1 MGNGS
6 MSPRR
11 PAFTVAGAAGGAEAR
26 PAATLA
32 GQPGWLAALQL
43 GGLWTLA
50 VAQPLF
56 DLLGSTPE
64 FFIAHDTHPG
74 NLLGLVLLL
83 CAAGPAGCLAALRL
97 GRFVGVRTHAVTAGV
112 AVGVLAAAIALAA
125 MKQTADWNGNVSLA
139 VAAVCGAVA
148 GGGYARWAT
157 IRLFTTFLS
166 PAMLVAPAL
175 FLMQPAITPLLSTS
189 DAGPGPLEVIVPDET
204 PPVVVVVFDQLP
216 LASLL
221 DGDGGLDSALYP
233 NFAALADQATWFRN
247 ASAVSGWTAT
257 ALPAILTGNYPRPG
271 LLPTVDHHPANLFTL
286 LGSRYELH
294 VAEPLTDL
302 CPATLCPPGREG
314 TAAWYRA
321 VLSDLAVVYLHA
333 VLPRDFADGLAPVTR
348 NWRGFAAEDLF
359 IGRWD
364 TQRTDDRRTAAT
376 DFIAAIEEVPDNGRP
391 PLHFLHVLLPHEP
404 WIHLRTGQRHTLRP
418 QIVAAF
424 RDHWREDVWA
434 VTREYQRHLLQVQ
447 FVDTLLGELVQRMRA
462 AGLYDDALLVVTADH
477 GASLRPDTPFRVS
490 TAETFADIAA
500 VPLIVKQPH
509 QRRGRVSDANVETID
524 ILPTVAAE
532 IGLRLPWDADGANAF
547 GEPRTARDT
556 KTVFLAGAT
565 DRLHGPGDLGDALGV
580 AVAHKLERFDAGD
593 PTRPRLGAHDEIV
606 GARVADLQ
614 SGLPAGFDVLIE
626 ASSLLDDVDR
636 DAEFVPA
643 HITGRVIGPV
653 DGTVVPPL
661 AVAVNGV
668 VAAVTRTYPFP
679 AFGHATPWDVIVDPR
694 RFESGANDVR
704 VFAIRTTRDGAV
716 ALDEARDAGALRSQV
731 NLVPEPAETVR
742 GVTSSGLLPTESTA
756 HGDLRWT
763 TGRARLT
770 APIDPR
776 SPPFALTVHVLTTGP
791 QKRLRLA
798 VNGCTLFEGA
808 VFGRWTETFEL
819 DGCRV
824 DSSPLE
830 IELVSN
836 VHLSEEKP
844 GLELGVAVGA
854 IELRFAEPQR

>member
-1 MGNGS
+1 MGSAG
-6 MSPRR
+6 MRPRR
-11 PAFTVAGAAGGAEAR
+11 PGFTAAGAAGDAEAL

-32 GQPGWLAALQL
+32 QQPDWLAALHL

-50 VAQPLF
+50 VAQPLL
-56 DLLGSTPE
+56 DLLGRTPE

-83 CAAGPAGCLAALRL
+83 CAAGPAGWLAVLRL
-97 GRFVGVRTHAVTAGV
+97 GRCIGVRTHAVTAGV
-112 AVGVLAAAIALAA
+112 AVGVLAAAIALIAL
-125 MKQTADWNGNVSLA
+125 KQTADWNGNVSLA
-139 VAAVCGAVA
+139 VTAACGTLA
-148 GGGYARWAT
+148 GWGYARRAT
-157 IRLFTTFLS
+157 IRLFATFLS
-166 PAMLVAPAL
+166 PAALVAPAL
-175 FLMQPAITPLLSTS
+175 FLMQPAIAPLLSTS
-189 DAGPGPLEVIVPDET
+189 ATGPGPLEVVVPDET

-221 DGDGGLDSALYP
+221 DGDGELDSALYP
-233 NFAALADQATWFRN
+233 NFAALADRATWFRN
-247 ASAVSGWTAT
+247 ASAVSAWTAS
-257 ALPAILTGNYPRPG
+257 ALPAILTGNNPRPG
-271 LLPTVDHHPANLFTL
+271 RLPTADQYPANLFTL

-314 TAAWYRA
+314 MAAWYGA

-333 VLPRDFADGLAPVTR
+333 VLPRDFADGLPPVTQ
-348 NWRGFAAEDLF
+348 NWRDFAAEDTF
-359 IGRWD
+359 IGRWN
-364 TQRTDDRRTAAT
+364 TQRTDDRRTSAT
-376 DFIAAIEEVPDNGRP
+376 DFIAAIEAVPVGGRP

-418 QIVAAF
+418 QIVAAY
-424 RDHWREDVWA
+424 RDHWREDAWA
-434 VTREYQRHLLQVQ
+434 VTREHQRHLLQVQ
-447 FVDTLLGELVQRMRA
+447 FVDTLLGKLVQRMRA
-462 AGLYDDALLVVTADH
+462 GGLYDDALLVVTADH
-477 GASLRPDTPFRVS
+477 GASLRPDTPFRLP
-490 TAETFADIAA
+490 TRETFADIAA
-500 VPLIVKQPH
+500 VPLIIKRPD
-509 QRRGRVSDANVETID
+509 QRLGRVSDANIETVD
-524 ILPTVAAE
+524 ILPTIAAE
-532 IGLRLPWDADGANAF
+532 IGIRLPWDADGVNAF
-547 GEPRTARDT
+547 GERRNTRDR
-556 KTVFLAGAT
+556 KTMFLFGET
-565 DRLHGPGDLGDALGV
+565 ERLHGPRDLGAALGEI
-580 AVAHKLERFDAGD
+580 VAHKLERFDAGD
-593 PTRPRLGAHDEIV
+593 PTKPRLGMHDEIV
-606 GARVADLQ
+606 GGRVADLQ
-614 SGLPAGFDVLIE
+614 SDRPAGFEVVID
-626 ASSLLDDVDR
+626 ASSLLYDVGR
-636 DAEFVPA
+636 DAEFLPA
-643 HITGRVIGPV
+643 HITGRVFGHDP
-653 DGTVVPPL
+653 DTVVPPL

-716 ALDEARDAGALRSQV
+716 ALDEARDAGALRSRV
-731 NLVPEPAETVR
+731 NLVPEPAETIR

-776 SPPFALTVHVLTTGP
+776 SPPSALTARILTTGP

-798 VNGCTLFEGA
+798 VNGCTLFEGSL
-808 VFGRWTETFEL
+808 FGRWTETFQLE
-819 DGCRV
+819 GCRM
-824 DSSPLE
+824 DSSPLQ